1 MRQQDGPKKRDSKS
15 VPVAFIMPPVS
26 RNWLAVRAALDMPYQ
41 IIAMVLD
48 LVVGVI
54 GGACLL
60 RLYMQQQRIPMSAR
74 AGNPIGPFLFAV
86 SDWIVLPLRRVL
98 PALALLDL
106 ASLLAAYLLELG
118 QFSVLWLVQGMP
130 YGFGAVAGL
139 AAVGLLRL
147 AVSGTTA
154 IVFIYALLSW
164 VQSAS
169 PVSDLLDRLVA
180 PLLAPIRRYLPL
192 VGGVDLSPL
201 ALLLALQI
209 TGLLI
214 HPLDGAVLMMLA

>member
-1 MRQQDGPKKRDSKS
+1 
-15 VPVAFIMPPVS
+15 
-26 RNWLAVRAALDMPYQ
+26 MPYQ
-41 IIAMVLD
+41 IVSMVLD

-60 RLYMQQQRIPMSAR
+60 RLYMQHQRIPMSAR
-74 AGNPIGPFLFAV
+74 AGNPLGPFLFAV

-98 PALALLDL
+98 PGLALLDL
-106 ASLLAAYLLELG
+106 ASLLAAYILELA
-118 QFSVLWLVQGMP
+118 QYSLLWLIQGMP
-130 YGFGAVAGL
+130 YSYTPVAGL

-147 AVSGTTA
+147 AVTGLTA
-154 IVFIYALLSW
+154 LVFIYAILSW
-164 VQSAS
+164 VQPAS

-180 PLLAPIRRYLPL
+180 PLLAPIRSYLPL

-209 TGLLI
+209 AGLLI
-214 HPLDGAVLMMLA
+214 HTLDGAILMLLA